1 MKKIV
6 AVFTF
11 TTTLTTALVPIS
23 AIAGE
28 QAKSQ
33 PAGLPHSVLQIDQIA
48 SVSPAL
54 AAYTEELLL
63 SEVWNRKGLSQRDR
77 SIVTVAALIAQNQVV
92 DMPFYINL
100 ALDSDVTP
108 AEISE
113 TITHLAFYTG
123 WGNAMSA
130 VVVTS
135 DIFKARRIKPE
146 QLPAK
151 SPALLPL
158 DKKAEAKRKHFVA
171 ETFGEVSP
179 GVVHYTTETLF
190 LNLWLRPGLAPRD
203 RSLITVSALI
213 ALGKVE
219 QIPFHLNKA
228 MDNGLTKPQVSE
240 VLTHLAF
247 YAGWPNVFSA
257 LPITKDVFAQR

>member
-1 MKKIV
+1 MKKLLAATAFIS
-6 AVFTF
+6 
-11 TTTLTTALVPIS
+11 ALVSPP
-23 AIAGE
+23 AMAE
-28 QAKSQ
+28 ERAKSQ
-33 PAGLPHSVLQIDQIA
+33 PVSLPTAAPSIDQIA

-54 AAYTEELLL
+54 AAYSEDLLL
-63 SEVWNRKGLSQRDR
+63 NEVWNRKGLSQRDR
-77 SIVTVAALIAQNQVV
+77 SIVTVATLIAQNHVAEL
-92 DMPFYINL
+92 PFYIEL
-100 ALDSDVTP
+100 ALNNGVTP
-108 AEISE
+108 AEVSE

-135 DIFKARRIKPE
+135 DIFKERRIKSE

-151 SPALLPL
+151 SPTLLPL
-158 DKKAEAKRKHFVA
+158 DKNA
-171 ETFGEVSP
+171 ETKRQGFVSEAFGEVAP

-190 LNLWLRPGLAPRD
+190 LNLWLRPGLTPRD
-203 RSLITVSALI
+203 RSLITVSSLI

-228 MDNGLTKPQVSE
+228 IDNGLTKTQVSE

-247 YAGWPNVFSA
+247 YSGWPNVFSA
-257 LPITKDVFAQR
+257 LPIAKEVFAQR